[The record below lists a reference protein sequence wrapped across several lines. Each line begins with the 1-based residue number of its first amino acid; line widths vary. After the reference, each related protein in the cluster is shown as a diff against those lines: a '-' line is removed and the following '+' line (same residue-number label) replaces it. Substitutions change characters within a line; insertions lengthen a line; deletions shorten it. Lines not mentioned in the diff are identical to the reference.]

1 MNSNAELAMRNQLSP
16 AGAAGLARILRAAQ
30 VALVREPGGL
40 ATLRPAFFSLYDQT
54 PQPART
60 PASPLALNQPNHATP
75 RAQGN

>member
-16 AGAAGLARILRAAQ
+16 AGAAGLDRILRAAK

-54 PQPART
+54 PQPTRT
-60 PASPLALNQPNHATP
+60 PAGPVALNQPHHAAT
-75 RAQGN
+75 RAQGR